1 MSILFALILAGTA
14 GAAFALMYANIKDI
28 NKPISKKRLMHP
40 EMEDVEEGDE
50 LMVVKFHDRDPLYQS
65 MSDRIETLRSDIND
79 PWNEDDDGD
88 GDGDVPS
95 LLKR

>member
-28 NKPISKKRLMHP
+28 TKPVSKKRLMHP

-65 MSDRIETLRSDIND
+65 MSDRIDILRSEVEE
-79 PWNEDDDGD
+79 PWDEDDDD
-88 GDGDVPS
+88 NDGDVPAVV
-95 LLKR
+95 RR